1 MTDHAPGAV
10 PAPYRPPLRFPDD
23 ERTVASLD
31 LFLQTLLNGLL
42 IGGVIATF
50 TIAFQLTFGVLHVI
64 DFAVGGWVVLG
75 GYLGYYVASA
85 LGLDGFFAIPMA
97 FVLFGAAG
105 YLIGPI
111 LYNVRNS
118 RTARPELMAL
128 ALTFGLFTLLRGG
141 MLTAW
146 GFNTRNVPTILSGE
160 SFAIGPV
167 TVPMIRVA
175 AAVFA
180 IAIAGGLFLFLYRTR
195 YGLAIRA
202 TAENRHNAALMG
214 VNIKRLS
221 ANVYGLY
228 AGITA
233 MAGVLMGAIYSV
245 NPEVGLRYTLFA
257 FFVAVLAGLGSVGGA
272 LVAALLL
279 GVIEAFVSTYVGASY
294 SLLAIFTTLFLVL
307 LISPKGILRRGL

>member
-1 MTDHAPGAV
+1 
-10 PAPYRPPLRFPDD
+10 
-23 ERTVASLD
+23 LD
-31 LFLQTLLNGLL
+31 LFFQTLLNGLL

-75 GYLGYYVASA
+75 GYLGYYMAA
-85 LGLDGFFAIPMA
+85 GLGFDGFLAIPLA
-97 FVLFGAAG
+97 FFLFGALG
-105 YLIGPI
+105 YLIGPV

-146 GFNTRNVPTILSGE
+146 GFNTYSVQTALSGE
-160 SFAIGPV
+160 SLAIGPV
-167 TVPMIRVA
+167 TVPLIRVA

-180 IAIAGGLFLFLYRTR
+180 VAIAGGLFIFLYRTR

-202 TAENRHNAALMG
+202 TAENRQNAALMG
-214 VNIKRLS
+214 VNIRRLS

-233 MAGVLMGAIYSV
+233 MAGVLMGSIYSV

-279 GVIEAFVSTYVGASY
+279 GVIEAFVSTYVGSSY
-294 SLLAIFTTLFLVL
+294 SLLAIFATLFLVL

>member
-1 MTDHAPGAV
+1 M
-10 PAPYRPPLRFPDD
+10 
-23 ERTVASLD
+23 D

-75 GYLGYYVASA
+75 GYLGYYVAA
-85 LGLDGFFAIPMA
+85 AFGLDGFVAIPLA
-97 FVLFGAAG
+97 FVLFGALG

-146 GFNTRNVPTILSGE
+146 GFNTRNVTTALSGE
-160 SFAIGPV
+160 SLMVGPV
-167 TVPMIRVA
+167 AVPLIRVA

-180 IAIAGGLFLFLYRTR
+180 AAIAGGLFLFLYRTR

-214 VNIKRLS
+214 VNIRRLS

-233 MAGVLMGAIYSV
+233 MSGVLMGAIYSV
-245 NPEVGLRYTLFA
+245 NPESGLRYTLFA

-279 GVIEAFVSTYVGASY
+279 GVIEAYVA
-294 SLLAIFTTLFLVL
+294 T
-307 LISPKGILRRGL
+307 

>member
-1 MTDHAPGAV
+1 V
-10 PAPYRPPLRFPDD
+10 
-23 ERTVASLD
+23 D

-50 TIAFQLTFGVLHVI
+50 SIGFQLTFGVLHVI

-75 GYLGYYVASA
+75 GYLGYYTVSA
-85 LGLDGFFAIPMA
+85 LGLDGFVAIPMA
-97 FVLFGAAG
+97 FILFGAIG

-111 LYNVRNS
+111 LYSVRNS

-128 ALTFGLFTLLRGG
+128 ALTFGMFTLLRGG
-141 MLTAW
+141 MLTFW
-146 GFNTRNVPTILSGE
+146 GFNTRSVTTVLSGE
-160 SFAIGPV
+160 SLAIGSIN
-167 TVPMIRVA
+167 VPLIRVA
-175 AAVFA
+175 AALFA
-180 IAIAGGLFLFLYRTR
+180 LVIAGGLFVFLYRTR

-214 VNIKRLS
+214 VNVRRLS

-228 AGITA
+228 AGITG

-272 LVAALLL
+272 LIAALLL
-279 GVIEAFVSTYVGASY
+279 GVVEAYVATYIGASY
-294 SLLAIFTTLFLVL
+294 ALLAIFTLLFLVL
-307 LISPKGILRRGL
+307 LVSPRGILRRGL

>member
-1 MTDHAPGAV
+1 M
-10 PAPYRPPLRFPDD
+10 
-23 ERTVASLD
+23 D

-50 TIAFQLTFGVLHVI
+50 TIAFQLAFGVLHVI
-64 DFAVGGWVVLG
+64 DFAVGGWVILG
-75 GYLGYYVASA
+75 GYLGYFMASGLGVDGFLAIPVAFVIFGA
-85 LGLDGFFAIPMA
+85 LGYM
-97 FVLFGAAG
+97 
-105 YLIGPI
+105 IGPI

-141 MLTAW
+141 MLTFL
-146 GFNTRNVPTILSGE
+146 GFNTHNVHTALSSE
-160 SFAIGPV
+160 SLAIGPV
-167 TVPMIRVA
+167 TVPLIRAA

-180 IAIAGGLFLFLYRTR
+180 IVIAGGLFIFLYRTR
-195 YGLAIRA
+195 YGMAIRA
-202 TAENRHNAALMG
+202 TADDRQNAALMG
-214 VNIKRLS
+214 INIKRLS

-233 MAGVLMGAIYSV
+233 MSGVLMGAIYSV
-245 NPEVGLRYTLFA
+245 NPEVGQRYTLFA

-272 LVAALLL
+272 LIAALML
-279 GVIEAFVSTYVGASY
+279 GVIEAYVATYVGSSY
-294 SLLAIFTTLFLVL
+294 SLISIFSTLLVVL

>member
-1 MTDHAPGAV
+1 M
-10 PAPYRPPLRFPDD
+10 
-23 ERTVASLD
+23 D
-31 LFLQTLLNGLL
+31 LLLQTLLNGLL

-50 TIAFQLTFGVLHVI
+50 TIAFQLSFGVLHVI

-85 LGLDGFFAIPMA
+85 LGLDGFAAIPAA
-97 FVLFGAAG
+97 FLLFGAIG
-105 YLIGPI
+105 YLIGPV

-141 MLTAW
+141 MLTFW
-146 GFNTRNVPTILSGE
+146 GFNTRNVPTFLSGQ
-160 SFAIGPV
+160 SMPIGPV

-175 AAVFA
+175 AASFALA
-180 IAIAGGLFLFLYRTR
+180 IAAGLFVFLYRTR

-202 TAENRHNAALMG
+202 TAESREHAALMG
-214 VNIKRLS
+214 VNIRRLS

-245 NPEVGLRYTLFA
+245 NPEIGLRYTLFA

-279 GVIEAFVSTYVGASY
+279 GVIEALVATYIGSSY
-294 SLLAIFTTLFLVL
+294 SMLAIFSILFLVL
-307 LISPKGILRRGL
+307 LVAPRGILGRGL

>member
-1 MTDHAPGAV
+1 M
-10 PAPYRPPLRFPDD
+10 
-23 ERTVASLD
+23 D

-64 DFAVGGWVVLG
+64 DFAVGSWVVLG
-75 GYLGYYVASA
+75 GYVGYYMATG
-85 LGLDGFFAIPMA
+85 LGVDGFLAIPVA
-97 FVLFGAAG
+97 FVLFAAIG

-141 MLTAW
+141 MLTVW
-146 GFNTRNVPTILSGE
+146 GFNTRSVPTFLSGE
-160 SFAIGPV
+160 SFTIGPV
-167 TVPMIRVA
+167 TVPMIRLA
-175 AAVFA
+175 AAAFA
-180 IAIAGGLFLFLYRTR
+180 ALIAIGLFIFLYRTR

-214 VNIKRLS
+214 VNIRRLS

-233 MAGVLMGAIYSV
+233 MAGVLMGAVFSV
-245 NPEVGLRYTLFA
+245 NPEIGIRYALFA
-257 FFVAVLAGLGSVGGA
+257 FFVAVLAGLGSVSGA
-272 LVAALLL
+272 VVAALLL
-279 GVIEAFVSTYVGASY
+279 GVIEAYVSTYVGASY
-294 SLLAIFTTLFLVL
+294 SLLAIFGTLFLVL

>member
-1 MTDHAPGAV
+1 M
-10 PAPYRPPLRFPDD
+10 
-23 ERTVASLD
+23 D

-50 TIAFQLTFGVLHVI
+50 TIAFQLSFGVLHVI
-64 DFAVGGWVVLG
+64 DFAVGGWVILG
-75 GYLGYYVASA
+75 GYLGYFIASR
-85 LGLDGFFAIPMA
+85 LGLDGFVAIPVA
-97 FVLFGAAG
+97 FFLFGAIG

-141 MLTAW
+141 MLTFW
-146 GFNTRNVPTILSGE
+146 GFNTHSVPTALSGQ
-160 SFAIGPV
+160 SFSIGPV
-167 TVPMIRVA
+167 TVPLIRVA
-175 AAVFA
+175 AAIFA
-180 IAIAGGLFLFLYRTR
+180 IVIAGGLFFFLYRTR
-195 YGLAIRA
+195 YGMAIRA
-202 TAENRHNAALMG
+202 TAEDRQNAALMG

-233 MAGVLMGAIYSV
+233 MSGVLMGAIYSV
-245 NPEVGLRYTLFA
+245 NPEVGQRYTLFA

-272 LVAALLL
+272 LIAALML
-279 GVIEAFVSTYVGASY
+279 GVIEAYVATYVGASY
-294 SLLAIFTTLFLVL
+294 SLIAIYCTLLVVL
-307 LISPKGILRRGL
+307 LISPTGILRRGL

>member
-1 MTDHAPGAV
+1 
-10 PAPYRPPLRFPDD
+10 
-23 ERTVASLD
+23 LD
-31 LFLQTLLNGLL
+31 LLLQTLLNGLL

-75 GYLGYYVASA
+75 GYLGYYVAST
-85 LGLDGFFAIPMA
+85 LGLDGFVAIPIA
-97 FVLFGAAG
+97 FVLFGAIG

-146 GFNTRNVPTILSGE
+146 GFNTRNVQTFLSGE
-160 SFAIGPV
+160 SLAVGPLN
-167 TVPMIRVA
+167 VPMIRVA
-175 AAVFA
+175 AALFA
-180 IAIAGGLFLFLYRTR
+180 LAIAGGLFLFLYRTR

-202 TAENRHNAALMG
+202 TAENRHYAALMG
-214 VNIKRLS
+214 VNIRRLS

-228 AGITA
+228 AGITS
-233 MAGVLMGAIYSV
+233 MAGVLMGAVYSV

-279 GVIEAFVSTYVGASY
+279 GVVEALVSTYVGASY
-294 SLLAIFTTLFLVL
+294 SMLAIFSILFVVL
-307 LISPKGILRRGL
+307 LVAPRGILGRGL

>member
-1 MTDHAPGAV
+1 M
-10 PAPYRPPLRFPDD
+10 
-23 ERTVASLD
+23 D

-50 TIAFQLTFGVLHVI
+50 TIAFQLSFGVLHVI
-64 DFAVGGWVVLG
+64 DFAVGSWVVLG
-75 GYLGYYVASA
+75 GYLGYYMATG
-85 LGLDGFFAIPMA
+85 LGVDGFLAIPVA
-97 FVLFGAAG
+97 FVLFSAIG

-141 MLTAW
+141 MLTVW
-146 GFNTRNVPTILSGE
+146 GFNTRSVPTFLSGE
-160 SFAIGPV
+160 SFSIGPV
-167 TVPMIRVA
+167 TVPMIRLA
-175 AAVFA
+175 AAAFA
-180 IAIAGGLFLFLYRTR
+180 ALIAIGLFIFLYRTR

-214 VNIKRLS
+214 VNINRLS

-233 MAGVLMGAIYSV
+233 MAGVLMGAVFSV
-245 NPEVGLRYTLFA
+245 NPEIGIRYALFA
-257 FFVAVLAGLGSVGGA
+257 FFVAVLAGLGSVSGA
-272 LVAALLL
+272 VVAALLL
-279 GVIEAFVSTYVGASY
+279 GVIEAYVSTYVGASY
-294 SLLAIFTTLFLVL
+294 SLLAIFGTLFLVL